1 MRVTRR
7 QRRTAYRIAR
17 QAWLDSHGDGENAEY
32 KARAVVNDLELP
44 PWLIEILITII
55 VQLIVKWITDQILV
69 PEEMPLEYLGEEI
82 DG

>member
-1 MRVTRR
+1 MRITRR

-17 QAWLDSHGDGENAEY
+17 QAWLDSHGDAENAEY
-32 KARAVVNDLELP
+32 KARAVLNDLELP

-69 PEEMPLEYLGEEI
+69 PEEMPLEFLGEDI
-82 DG
+82 DD

>member
-1 MRVTRR
+1 MRITRR

-17 QAWLDSHGDGENAEY
+17 QAWLDSHGDAENAEY
-32 KARAVVNDLELP
+32 KARAVLNDLELP

-69 PEEMPLEYLGEEI
+69 PEEMPLEFLGE
-82 DG
+82 DTDD